1 MASQDNNHSKS
12 HPNSPSRSPHPPTKD
27 DTEHSL
33 RSDTQES
40 QRVSDNNR
48 YHRLEHHFT
57 TETNLSDP
65 STEATLQPPLS
76 TAPAH
81 ISPTPLTTIHESSTL
96 ISDSNPRQSRSLVAR
111 HHPSLRSRSS
121 SAITP
126 SARRLSPYSRS
137 FVVRRSNSLPHSTPT
152 SYSTTVGMSS
162 SSSSPANTSTAGSS
176 SGSNPSYQLPYAPF
190 PYPMPS
196 QGSNSQG
203 SGSGK

>member
-12 HPNSPSRSPHPPTKD
+12 HPNSPSPPPHPPTTD

-40 QRVSDNNR
+40 QRVSDNNH

-57 TETNLSDP
+57 TGTNLSDP
-65 STEATLQPPLS
+65 STEATHQSSLS
-76 TAPAH
+76 TH
-81 ISPTPLTTIHESSTL
+81 ISPSPLTTIHESSTL

-111 HHPSLRSRSS
+111 NHPSLRSRSS

-126 SARRLSPYSRS
+126 SNRRLSPYTRP

-152 SYSTTVGMSS
+152 SYPTTVEMSS
-162 SSSSPANTSTAGSS
+162 SSSSPGNTSTAGSS

-196 QGSNSQG
+196 QGNNSQG